1 MPTYLHP
8 GVYIEEIPSG
18 SRPIE
23 AASTSIPI
31 FVGQAEDGP
40 VNTAEFILKS
50 DDYKTK
56 YGGVQSE
63 TDTLGLAVS
72 SYYANG
78 GGAAYVARLANG
90 AVPAA
95 LPPTGATSFR
105 PANNVAANPWQ
116 NTAVFGVTAKK
127 VGGDGNSI
135 TARITDSANGTF
147 TLTISDG
154 SSTETY
160 QKVTMNE
167 RAAGFVVTTVN
178 AASSLVKLTYLPGLS
193 DMSAPD
199 QIATFPQGSIASG
212 SLAAAFPLSALDDG
226 GLLKINVDGDGVIA
240 VDVPAKA
247 SGNYTGEEIASLIQT
262 AVAAEHPG
270 FTAAFASN
278 VLTLTSPTVASY
290 SSVTFLPTA
299 ASDALLV
306 TTGSPTVT
314 SGIDNITPGS
324 TPVRTLTGGSDGAAP
339 GSSDYKTFF
348 DTQLAKLKDVSI
360 IVLPG
365 KPLTD
370 ANRAIVDAAIA
381 HCEATKSRMTI
392 VDPPVST
399 ELRTA
404 ADVADL
410 GLPTKTYGVLYY
422 PWLKV
427 PNPFYDA
434 DRNPTAAQTLTIAPS
449 AAAAGMWGK
458 IDGRRG
464 VWKAPAGVNT
474 GLLGVVGAEY
484 EVEDGIQDQLNPLGV
499 NAIRRFPRFGYV
511 FWGGRTLATNA
522 DPEWRYV
529 PIRRTA
535 IMIERS
541 IYEGVQWAVF
551 EPNGHNLWASLRLN
565 IGSFMDG
572 LFRSGA
578 FQGDKAS
585 EAYFVRCG
593 LGDTMTQGDI
603 DAGRVIVIVG
613 FAPLKPAEF
622 VIVRI
627 QQKVGQR

>member
-23 AASTSIPI
+23 AVSTSIPI
-31 FVGQAEDGP
+31 FVGEAKEGP
-40 VNTAEFILKS
+40 VNQAEFILKW
-50 DDYKTK
+50 DDYKRL
-56 YGGVQSE
+56 YGGVKSE
-63 TDTLGLAVS
+63 TDAMGLAVS

-90 AVPAA
+90 A
-95 LPPTGATSFR
+95 LPSSLPLTGATSFR
-105 PANNVAANPWQ
+105 PNNNVAANPWQ
-116 NTAVFGVTAKK
+116 NTAVFGVTAKE
-127 VGGDGNSI
+127 VGTGGDSI
-135 TARITDSANGTF
+135 TARITGLSGGTF

-154 SSTETY
+154 TTTETY
-160 QKVTMNE
+160 AGVTMNE
-167 RAAGFVVTTVN
+167 RSADFVVTTVN
-178 AASSLVKLTYLPGLS
+178 AASSLVTLTYLPGFSELS
-193 DMSAPD
+193 GAD
-199 QIATFPQGSIASG
+199 QSATFPQGSVTSG
-212 SLAAAFPLSALDDG
+212 SLAGAFPIAALDAG
-226 GLLKINVDGDGVIA
+226 GLLKINVDGDGVVA
-240 VDVPAKA
+240 VDVPAKTT
-247 SGNYTGEEIASLIQT
+247 GNYDGTEIASLIQT
-262 AVAAEHPG
+262 AVEADHPG
-270 FTAAFASN
+270 FTAAFASD
-278 VLTLTSPTVASY
+278 VLTLTSPTAASY
-290 SSVTFLPTA
+290 SAVTFLPTPI
-299 ASDALLV
+299 SDALNL

-314 SGIDNITPGS
+314 SGIDNVTPANS
-324 TPVRTLTGGSDGAAP
+324 PVRTLSGGSDGAAP
-339 GSSDYKTFF
+339 GSSDYKDFF
-348 DTQLAKLKDVSI
+348 GTQLVKIKDVSI

-370 ANRAIVDAAIA
+370 ANRTIVDAAIA

-392 VDPPVST
+392 IDPPVST
-399 ELRTA
+399 ELKTA
-404 ADVADL
+404 ADVTAL
-410 GLPTKTYGVLYY
+410 GAPTKTYGVLYY

-434 DRNPTAAQTLTIAPS
+434 DKNPAAAQTLTIAPS

-484 EVEDGIQDQLNPLGV
+484 EVEDGIQAQLNPLGI
-499 NAIRRFPRFGYV
+499 NAVRRFPRFGHV
-511 FWGGRTLATNA
+511 FWGARTLATNA

-541 IYEGVQWAVF
+541 IFEGIQWAVF
-551 EPNGHNLWASLRLN
+551 EPNNHNLWASLRLN
-565 IGSFMDG
+565 IGNFMDG

-578 FQGDKAS
+578 FQGERAS
-585 EAYFVRCG
+585 DAYFVRCG

-603 DAGRVIVIVG
+603 DAGRVIAVVG

-627 QQKVGQR
+627 QQIVAQR